1 MKTIRAIVPALVML
15 AGVGVVLSGCAYN
28 TDDPMA
34 MEGRPY
40 KPYIVGSPY
49 QINGKWYHPKENFS
63 YDRVGVAS
71 WYGPGF
77 NGKRTANGETYDM
90 DLMTAAHPTL
100 PMPTLVSVTNL
111 ENGRSITVRINDRG
125 PFHDNRLIDLSRRAA
140 EELGIKRDGTGR
152 VRVQVLRTASLRLK
166 RKALAE
172 LYRIEERE
180 RRREVAQQIRDRETG
195 RNAATALADIAPASA
210 PATRPATMPDR
221 DLAMTPRQKP
231 VGAARKPGDMDQAL
245 ATRLNQLTPG
255 AGPTAVGRPIPLHPE
270 FRQPAMIARP
280 DASDRQMF
288 IQVGSFTER
297 SNAMRTGERLRGI
310 ALTRIAVRKVDRATF
325 YRVRVGPVASRAE
338 GHALLGRIRNKG
350 FEDARIV
357 VE

>member
-1 MKTIRAIVPALVML
+1 ML
-15 AGVGVVLSGCAYN
+15 AGAGGVFSGCAYN

-49 QINGKWYHPKENFS
+49 QINGKWYRPKENFS

-125 PFHDNRLIDLSRRAA
+125 PFHGNRLIDLSRRAA
-140 EELGIKRDGTGR
+140 EELRIKRDGTGR
-152 VRVQVLRTASLRLK
+152 VRVKVLRTASLRLK

-180 RRREVAQQIRDRETG
+180 RRQEVVQQIRARKTG
-195 RNAATALADIAPASA
+195 LNAAATLADIAPESA
-210 PATRPATMPDR
+210 PTTMPDKE
-221 DLAMTPRQKP
+221 LAMRPRQKS
-231 VGAARKPGDMDQAL
+231 VRAARKPGDMDQAL
-245 ATRLNQLTPG
+245 AARLNRLNPG
-255 AGPTAVGRPIPLHPE
+255 AGPTSIGRPVVLHPE
-270 FRQPAMIARP
+270 LRQPAMAARP
-280 DASDRQMF
+280 DASERQLF

-310 ALTRIAVRKVDRATF
+310 ALTRIGVRTVNRATF
-325 YRVRVGPVASRAE
+325 YRVRVGPVASRTE
-338 GHALLGRIRNKG
+338 GRVLLGRIRSKG
-350 FEDARIV
+350 YEDARIV

>member
-1 MKTIRAIVPALVML
+1 MKTIRALAPALVIL
-15 AGVGVVLSGCAYN
+15 AATGGILSGCAYN

-49 QINGKWYHPKENFS
+49 QINGKWYRPKEDFS

-77 NGKRTANGETYDM
+77 DGKRTANGETYDM
-90 DLMTAAHPTL
+90 DLLTAAHPTL
-100 PMPTLVSVTNL
+100 PMPTLVSVRNL
-111 ENGRSITVRINDRG
+111 DNGRSVTVRINDRG
-125 PFHDNRLIDLSRRAA
+125 PFHGNRIIDLSRRAA
-140 EELGIKRDGTGR
+140 EEIGIRRNGTAR
-152 VRVQVLRTASLRLK
+152 VRVRVLRTASLQLK

-172 LYRIEERE
+172 LYRIEEIE
-180 RRREVAQQIRDRETG
+180 RRQEVAQQIREKETG
-195 RNAATALADIAPASA
+195 RNAAATLADVAPASA
-210 PATRPATMPDR
+210 PDRAPSRPRVTSVPRDRAPVARRPA
-221 DLAMTPRQKP
+221 A
-231 VGAARKPGDMDQAL
+231 MDQQAI
-245 ATRLNQLTPG
+245 AARLNQLTPG
-255 AGPTAVGRPIPLHPE
+255 VGPTAVGRPIALHPD
-270 FRQPAMIARP
+270 FRQPAMVSRP
-280 DASDRQMF
+280 DKNDRQLF

-310 ALTRIAVRKVDRATF
+310 ALTRIAVRRVDRATF

-338 GHALLGRIRNKG
+338 GRALLGRIRSKG
-350 FEDARIV
+350 YEDARIV